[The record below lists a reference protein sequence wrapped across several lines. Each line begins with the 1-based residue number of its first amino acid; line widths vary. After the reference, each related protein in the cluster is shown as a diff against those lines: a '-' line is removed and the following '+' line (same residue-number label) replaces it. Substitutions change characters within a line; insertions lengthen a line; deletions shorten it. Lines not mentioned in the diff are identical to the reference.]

1 MLWQMGL
8 LVILLFFAYLYF
20 LIFCNKTWIT
30 YTVSECLYNKKNKH
44 PKTILR
50 AIKSCKSW
58 WQMICFLSSV
68 AIWRLKSKTSP
79 SFCSLH
85 LELDESQILCH
96 VSDECLDNSS
106 KLMKVFLWFIGNR
119 SNLVA
124 KQEPDHGCSVEFY
137 LKY

>member
-20 LIFCNKTWIT
+20 LIFCNKTLIT

-44 PKTILR
+44 PETILR

-68 AIWRLKSKTSP
+68 AIWRLKSKNSP

-85 LELDESQILCH
+85 LELGDESQILCH

-106 KLMKVFLWFIGNR
+106 KLMKVFLWFTGNR
-119 SNLVA
+119 SNLVT
-124 KQEPDHGCSVEFY
+124 KPRTRSWV
-137 LKY
+137 